1 MSPDSKSTESDKNR
15 AVTAYNLSIAAVG
28 GQVGCL
34 TLLIIFVA
42 LFVGL
47 WLDRVLQTKPMF
59 TLLLMIGSV
68 PVTLVA
74 MFWVVRNTT
83 SRLLPGMK
91 QGTQQNKQNRQE
103 EESDRGKTS

>member
-1 MSPDSKSTESDKNR
+1 MSPENKSTESDKNR
-15 AVTAYNLSIAAVG
+15 AITAYNLTIAAVG

-42 LFVGL
+42 LVVGL
-47 WLDRVLQTKPMF
+47 WLDRVFDSKPMF

-74 MFWVVRNTT
+74 MFWVVRNAT
-83 SRLLPGMK
+83 SRIVPGAK
-91 QGTQQNKQNRQE
+91 SKPQQGAQDHRE
-103 EESDRGKTS
+103 EESDSGKTS